1 MATPQVLS
9 RKANG
14 VLPVAAAQATT
25 DAPKATKSKVPVDG
39 EKVVIRRLPPGMTED
54 ECIKLLG
61 EDWKV
66 GNGKVDW
73 FSYQPGK
80 ISQEFVLLVVNM
92 LIYWLILSPLKPV

>member
-1 MATPQVLS
+1 MAAPQVLS

-14 VLPVAAAQATT
+14 VLPVAATQTAG
-25 DAPKATKSKVPVDG
+25 DAPKAAKTKAPAEG

-80 ISQEFVLLVVNM
+80 ISQEFVPYLVDSMNLL
-92 LIYWLILSPLKPV
+92 